1 MQNWKT
7 TALGAITI
15 AIALLTGA
23 KEYISTDTLPDIG
36 LIIASVV
43 AGWGLIVAKD
53 NDARL

>member
-1 MQNWKT
+1 MRNWKT
-7 TALGAITI
+7 SALGAITI
-15 AIALLTGA
+15 LIALLTGA
-23 KEYISTDTLPDIG
+23 IEYIATDNLPDVG

>member
-1 MQNWKT
+1 MNNWKT

-15 AIALLTGA
+15 TIALLTGA
-23 KEYISTDTLPDIG
+23 KEYISTDTLPDIS

>member
-1 MQNWKT
+1 MRNWKT
-7 TALGAITI
+7 SALGAITI
-15 AIALLTGA
+15 LIALLTGA
-23 KEYISTDTLPDIG
+23 KEYIATDNLPDVG

>member
-1 MQNWKT
+1 MNNWKT

-23 KEYISTDTLPDIG
+23 KEYISTDTLPDIS

>member
-1 MQNWKT
+1 MNNWKT

-23 KEYISTDTLPDIG
+23 KEYISTDSLPDFG
-36 LIIASVV
+36 LIAASIV
-43 AGWGLIVAKD
+43 AGWGLITAKD